1 MSNLKLIDSH
11 AHLDFK
17 DFVNDQADT
26 IQRAKEVGVFRIIN
40 IGTSLATSRH
50 SVELAQNHAT
60 VYATVGIHPHDSKEV
75 TKENLA
81 KLRILSQQPK
91 VVAIGEIGL
100 DYFKMYQQ
108 VDIQERAFRAQ
119 LELALE
125 LKLPV
130 VIHTRAADSATI
142 EMLQNIQ
149 SANWEG
155 VFHCFPGDVAMARQV
170 LDLGFHISFTGV
182 ITFKNSTASEVIRY
196 IPFEK
201 LLIETDCPFMT
212 PVPHRGKR
220 NEPAY
225 VYFVAQKIAEI
236 KGVSLERVAELTTTN
251 TERIFKI
258 GECTS

>member
-17 DFVNDQADT
+17 NFDTDQTDT
-26 IQRAKEVGVFRIIN
+26 IQRAREAGVFRIIN
-40 IGTSLATSRH
+40 IGTSLATSRR
-50 SVELAQNHAT
+50 SMELAQKYPAI
-60 VYATVGIHPHDSKEV
+60 YATVGIHPHDSNEV
-75 TKENLA
+75 NEENLA
-81 KLRILSQQPK
+81 KLRLLSRQPK

-100 DYFKMYQQ
+100 DYFKMYQP
-108 VDIQERAFRAQ
+108 VAIQERAFRAQ
-119 LELALE
+119 LELAQE
-125 LKLPV
+125 LKMPV

-142 EMLQNIQ
+142 EILLSIQ

-170 LDLGFHISFTGV
+170 LDLGFHLSFTGV
-182 ITFKNSTASEVIRY
+182 ITFKNSTADEVIRY
-196 IPFEK
+196 IPLDK

-236 KGVSLERVAELTTTN
+236 KKVSLERVAELTTTN